1 MLELEPS
8 KDINMIINIHIGIA
22 SFKQV
27 LEPKVLTV
35 IKQVV

>member
-1 MLELEPS
+1 MLELEPN
-8 KDINMIINIHIGIA
+8 KDINMMINIYIGVS